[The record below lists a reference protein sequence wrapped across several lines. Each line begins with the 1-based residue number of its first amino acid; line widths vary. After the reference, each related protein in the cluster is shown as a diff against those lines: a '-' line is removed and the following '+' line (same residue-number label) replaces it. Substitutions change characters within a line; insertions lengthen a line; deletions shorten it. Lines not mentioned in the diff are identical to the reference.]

1 MRTAKMNP
9 KKAIIKS
16 GATLTFLA
24 VCCTGCTAAS
34 ASTAEHAATTSLTT
48 QARGY
53 SIPVSVQ
60 SDAAMRAAGN
70 EGPTSSVL
78 VPSSCV
84 VTGTT
89 ATVTGTYRYRP
100 VPAVYQRYG
109 DVIDLYVFTGSVSG
123 YQHGIQLAEPFTRTA
138 PFIGGIGARWTVT
151 VPVFTSLGRPA
162 RCMVAAQPTM
172 DFEGAPSAY

>member
-1 MRTAKMNP
+1 MNLRS
-9 KKAIIKS
+9 AVTSS
-16 GATLTFLA
+16 GAALA
-24 VCCTGCTAAS
+24 LLALCCAGCSAAS
-34 ASTAEHAATTSLTT
+34 ATTAGHAATTSLTT
-48 QARGY
+48 RAHGR
-53 SIPVSVQ
+53 SVPVSVQ

-70 EGPTSSVL
+70 AGPSSSVL
-78 VPSSCV
+78 VPASCV
-84 VTGTT
+84 VTATA
-89 ATVTGTYRYRP
+89 ATVTGTYRYQP

-109 DVIDLYVFTGSVSG
+109 DVIDLYVFTAAVDG
-123 YQHGIQLAEPFTRTA
+123 YQLGIQLAEPFTRNA

>member
-1 MRTAKMNP
+1 MNL
-9 KKAIIKS
+9 KTAIIKS
-16 GATLTFLA
+16 GAALSLLA
-24 VCCTGCTAAS
+24 VCCTGCSAAP
-34 ASTAEHAATTSLTT
+34 ATTAEQATTASLTT

-53 SIPVSVQ
+53 SVPVSVQ
-60 SDAAMRAAGN
+60 SDAAMRAAGD
-70 EGPTSSVL
+70 EGPTSAVL

-89 ATVTGTYRYRP
+89 VTVTGTYRFQP

-109 DVIDLYVFTGSVSG
+109 DVIDLYVFTRPAGG
-123 YQHGIQLAEPFTRTA
+123 YQQGIQLAEPFTRNA
-138 PFIGGIGARWTVT
+138 PFIGGRGARWAVT

>member
-1 MRTAKMNP
+1 MNLRTTV
-9 KKAIIKS
+9 IKS
-16 GATLTFLA
+16 GAALSLVALF
-24 VCCTGCTAAS
+24 CTGCSA
-34 ASTAEHAATTSLTT
+34 ASTATGEPVATTSLTA
-48 QARGY
+48 QARGF
-53 SIPVSVQ
+53 SVPVSVQ
-60 SDAAMRAAGN
+60 SDTAMRAAGN
-70 EGPTSSVL
+70 EGPTSAVL

-84 VTGTT
+84 VTGAT

-109 DVIDLYVFTGSVSG
+109 DVIDLYVFSAPGDG
-123 YQHGIQLAEPFTRTA
+123 YRQGIQLAEPFTRNA
-138 PFIGGIGARWTVT
+138 PSIGGIGARWAVT

>member
-1 MRTAKMNP
+1 MILRTVV
-9 KKAIIKS
+9 IKW
-16 GATLTFLA
+16 GAALSLA
-24 VCCTGCTAAS
+24 ALFCTGCSAAP
-34 ASTAEHAATTSLTT
+34 AATAEHAATTSLTA
-48 QARGY
+48 QARGF
-53 SIPVSVQ
+53 SVPVSVQ
-60 SDAAMRAAGN
+60 PDAAMRAAGN
-70 EGPTSSVL
+70 EGPTSAVL

-84 VTGTT
+84 VTGAT

-109 DVIDLYVFTGSVSG
+109 DVIDLYVFSAPGDG
-123 YQHGIQLAEPFTRTA
+123 YPRGIQLAEPFTRNA
-138 PFIGGIGARWTVT
+138 PFIGGIGARWAVT